1 MENKTDMAMFH
12 HNILFI
18 EGLTVTEQTF
28 YPAFILFLLAYVFIM
43 VSNIGLL
50 VLITMGKTLHE
61 PMYILLCNLQV
72 NDALGASVL
81 IPRLL
86 YDVVKPASER
96 YITFSECV
104 IQAYIAHVFGT
115 TSHTVLMIMA
125 YDRYVAICNPL
136 RYPTI
141 MTNKMVIKLTVFAWG
156 VAFVLVGILLGLTVR
171 LSHCRSAIENPSC
184 DNPSLFKLSCEDL
197 LINQIYG
204 LAFTAVLLTSSIG
217 SIALTYVRIA
227 EVCLRSKNSAL
238 NSKALTTC
246 STHLLVYIIVLCC
259 GFTIIVLHRFP
270 DYTFHR
276 KMAGII
282 FKVVPPGLNP
292 IIYGLQ
298 TKEIKQKILNIFGK
312 NRLNA
317 L

>member
-1 MENKTDMAMFH
+1 MENKTEIAMFH

-18 EGLTVTEQTF
+18 EGLIVTEQTF

-61 PMYILLCNLQV
+61 PMYILLCNLPV
-72 NDALGASVL
+72 NDALGASVM

-104 IQAYIAHVFGT
+104 IQAYGTHVFGT

-136 RYPTI
+136 RYPAI

-156 VAFVLVGILLGLTVR
+156 VAFVLVGILLGLTVQ

-204 LAFTAVLLTSSIG
+204 LAFTAVLWAFSVG

-238 NSKALTTC
+238 NSKAVTTC
-246 STHLLVYIIVLCC
+246 STHLLVYIIVLTCAC
-259 GFTIIVLHRFP
+259 FAIVLHRFP
-270 DYTFHR
+270 DYTFYR
-276 KMAGII
+276 KMATIMLHVI
-282 FKVVPPGLNP
+282 PTGLNP
-292 IIYGLQ
+292 VIYGLQ
-298 TKEIKQKILNIFGK
+298 TKEIKHKILNIFSQNK
-312 NRLNA
+312 
-317 L
+317 

>member
-1 MENKTDMAMFH
+1 MENKTEMTMFH

-18 EGLTVTEQTF
+18 EGLMVTEQTL
-28 YPAFILFLLAYVFIM
+28 YPAFILFLLVYLFIM

-50 VLITMGKTLHE
+50 VLITMEKALHE
-61 PMYILLCNLQV
+61 PMYILLCNLPV
-72 NDALGASVL
+72 NDALGASVM

-104 IQAYIAHVFGT
+104 IQAYGTHVFGT

-141 MTNKMVIKLTVFAWG
+141 MTNKMVIKLTAFAWG

-197 LINQIYG
+197 LINQICG
-204 LAFTAVLLTSSIG
+204 LTFSALLLAFSIG

-238 NSKALTTC
+238 NSKAVTTC
-246 STHLLVYIIVLCC
+246 STHLLVYIILLTCAC
-259 GFTIIVLHRFP
+259 IALVLHRFP

-276 KMAGII
+276 KMASIMFHVI
-282 FKVVPPGLNP
+282 PTGLNP

-298 TKEIKQKILNIFGK
+298 TKEIKHKMLNMFSK
-312 NRLNA
+312 NK
-317 L
+317 

>member
-1 MENKTDMAMFH
+1 MENKTEMTMFH

-18 EGLTVTEQTF
+18 EGLIVTEQTF
-28 YPAFILFLLAYVFIM
+28 YPAFILFLLVYLFIM
-43 VSNIGLL
+43 ASNIGLL
-50 VLITMGKTLHE
+50 VLITMEKALHE
-61 PMYILLCNLQV
+61 PMYILLCNLPV
-72 NDALGASVL
+72 NDALGASVM

-104 IQAYIAHVFGT
+104 IQAYGTHVFAT
-115 TSHTVLMIMA
+115 ASHTVLMIMA

-171 LSHCRSAIENPSC
+171 LSHCRSAIENLCC

-204 LAFTAVLLTSSIG
+204 LTFSVLLLASSIG
-217 SIALTYVRIA
+217 SIALTYIRIA

-238 NSKALTTC
+238 NSKAVTTC
-246 STHLLVYIIVLCC
+246 STHLLVYIILLTCAC
-259 GFTIIVLHRFP
+259 IALISHRFP

-276 KMAGII
+276 TMATII
-282 FKVVPPGLNP
+282 FYVVPTSLNP
-292 IIYGLQ
+292 VIYGLQ
-298 TKEIKQKILNIFGK
+298 TKEIKHKILNMFSK
-312 NRLNA
+312 NK
-317 L
+317 